1 MIQNMCYRTLPKSRT
16 RVKYGS
22 VCRPATF
29 GCRAAQTSDTG
40 LLLWSVWW
48 CELMHSISAAAQGH
62 RGLGKKARFSLISL
76 FIWIS
81 SSMGILSA
89 NAQTGTAPSGGTASP
104 AVMVYG
110 FVGGFVRSDDGRH
123 LEVQMI
129 QRLAKDS
136 AEIRAAVFENRH
148 RAMARQEILHRL
160 DIDGDGRLSES
171 EKRSARI
178 ILVGHSWGGSAAIR
192 LAEELN
198 ASGIPVLLT
207 IQLDS
212 VNRVTGDDCVI
223 PANVAQAL
231 NFYQTRGLVHGCRMV
246 RPMDA
251 NRTKI
256 LGNLE
261 FEYAAQPAG
270 CSTYSWLTATSSR
283 PTMRWTAIRRSGLR
297 WRGRFR
303 HRSGMCFGSSE
314 RVADR
319 AGLAPYGPPCKSEAS
334 ECLGQDERN
343 RRCGGERWRHPRHS
357 PSWRAGACGA
367 RAR

>member
-1 MIQNMCYRTLPKSRT
+1 
-16 RVKYGS
+16 
-22 VCRPATF
+22 
-29 GCRAAQTSDTG
+29 
-40 LLLWSVWW
+40 
-48 CELMHSISAAAQGH
+48 
-62 RGLGKKARFSLISL
+62 
-76 FIWIS
+76 
-81 SSMGILSA
+81 MGILSA

-270 CSTYSWLTATSSR
+270 CSTYSWFNRHVLKTHNAMDCDPQVWSQVEREIQAQVGDVLRVQREGGGQSGVSALR
-283 PTMRWTAIRRSGLR
+283 PSL
-297 WRGRFR
+297 
-303 HRSGMCFGSSE
+303 
-314 RVADR
+314 
-319 AGLAPYGPPCKSEAS
+319 
-334 ECLGQDERN
+334 
-343 RRCGGERWRHPRHS
+343 
-357 PSWRAGACGA
+357 
-367 RAR
+367 